1 MNKKYIVRWNR
12 NDYGYIVIEAKSQDD
27 ARELFLS
34 GEFDEKDLFIKN
46 GGFDVDS
53 VVDADNE

>member
-34 GEFDEKDLFIKN
+34 GEFDEKDLLIKD